1 MAELTRKG
9 IFFIS
14 NMAAKSILLLED
26 DEMDLYSFERAI
38 RKFNL
43 PIDFYSAHNGVEAL
57 ELLNGVNRIPLPD
70 IIVVDL
76 NLPKM
81 DGFEFLEE
89 IRKDRRFDVVKI
101 FVMTTS
107 NEEKSRAR
115 AEGLKIEGYTIKPLN
130 FNENTKRNSSMD
142 NFMHFQILKMIR

>member
-1 MAELTRKG
+1 MEGT
-9 IFFIS
+9 FFITH
-14 NMAAKSILLLED
+14 MAAKSILLLED
-26 DEMDLYSFERAI
+26 DELDLYSFERAI

-43 PIDFYSAHNGVEAL
+43 PIEFYSAHNGIEAL
-57 ELLNGVNRIPLPD
+57 ELLNGANRISVPD

-81 DGFEFLEE
+81 DGFEFMEE

-107 NEEKSRAR
+107 NEEKSRIR
-115 AEGLKIEGYTIKPLN
+115 AESFKIEGYTIKPLN

-142 NFMHFQILKMIR
+142 NFMHFQILKMIGKTLM